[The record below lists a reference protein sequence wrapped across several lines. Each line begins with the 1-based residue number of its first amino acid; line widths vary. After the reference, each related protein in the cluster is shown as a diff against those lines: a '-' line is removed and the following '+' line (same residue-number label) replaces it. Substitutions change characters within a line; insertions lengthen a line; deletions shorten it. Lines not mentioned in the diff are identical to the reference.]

1 MGESPP
7 RCWRCSGW
15 IQGQSQNGEVL
26 IYDDNGITVLLT
38 GGCRTHIGCV
48 TAAEPGGLLR
58 TMDFPGH
65 REKAIAEEWAE
76 TLAKQSGR
84 RVCVVCGIHY
94 DDLDRP
100 GLDEVL
106 YTLKKMLSEAQ
117 ECLK

>member
-1 MGESPP
+1 M
-7 RCWRCSGW
+7 
-15 IQGQSQNGEVL
+15 
-26 IYDDNGITVLLT
+26 
-38 GGCRTHIGCV
+38 

-65 REKAIAEEWAE
+65 REKAVAEEWAE

-106 YTLKKMLSEAQ
+106 YTLKKMLSVGTGVSEIADF
-117 ECLK
+117 LASSGR

>member
-1 MGESPP
+1 MTIE
-7 RCWRCSGW
+7 RQALGW
-15 IQGQSQNGEVL
+15 PLRAELTSL
-26 IYDDNGITVLLT
+26 DNGITVLLT
-38 GGCRTHIGCV
+38 GGCRTHTGCV

-65 REKAIAEEWAE
+65 REKAVAEEWAE